1 MLGKIEDNEKSVAED
16 KSSENI
22 IDSRDMNL
30 SKLWE
35 IVKDRGAS
43 SAADHGVPKSR
54 TGLSGN
60 KICNM

>member
-1 MLGKIEDNEKSVAED
+1 MLGKIEDKEKSVAED

-54 TGLSGN
+54 T
-60 KICNM
+60 